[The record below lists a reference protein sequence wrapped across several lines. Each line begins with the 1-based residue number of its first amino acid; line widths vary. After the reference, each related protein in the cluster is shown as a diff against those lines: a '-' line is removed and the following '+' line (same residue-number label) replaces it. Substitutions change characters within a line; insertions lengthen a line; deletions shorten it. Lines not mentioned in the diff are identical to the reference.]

1 MSAIVTGAFLRISEL
16 VAESTNLVSVAHL
29 RPSNSW
35 VFSEFQSRS
44 IVALPLVTPLGP
56 MTSRHHWDRK
66 GWGHVSRVIHGPLHR
81 EVAISSPLRP
91 PAR

>member
-1 MSAIVTGAFLRISEL
+1 MSAILTGAFLRISEL

-44 IVALPLVTPLGP
+44 IVALALIPLGL
-56 MTSRHHWDRK
+56 MTSRHDW
-66 GWGHVSRVIHGPLHR
+66 HR
-81 EVAISSPLRP
+81 TEWRPCLKRDTRPVALAGRD
-91 PAR
+91 

>member
-1 MSAIVTGAFLRISEL
+1 VIAIVTGTFLRISEL

-44 IVALPLVTPLGP
+44 IVALALIPLGL
-56 MTSRHHWDRK
+56 MTSRHDW
-66 GWGHVSRVIHGPLHR
+66 HR
-81 EVAISSPLRP
+81 TE
-91 PAR
+91 

>member
-1 MSAIVTGAFLRISEL
+1 VSAIVTGAFLRISEL

-44 IVALPLVTPLGP
+44 IVALALIPLGL
-56 MTSRHHWDRK
+56 MTSRHDWHRTE
-66 GWGHVSRVIHGPLHR
+66 WGPCLARDTRP
-81 EVAISSPLRP
+81 VALGGRD
-91 PAR
+91 